1 MALVH
6 ATIIAAGWPCSPR
19 LVQHALALLHLP
31 HVSDFHHVRLEQ
43 DALLQLKIQ
52 RPQYALSVFPDR
64 VRLGLF
70 NLLLDAL
77 RCDCPACCPSSKR
90 TEALLCA
97 LLQSDLRL
105 GLLPHLFSS
114 P

>member
-1 MALVH
+1 M
-6 ATIIAAGWPCSPR
+6 PFRCS
-19 LVQHALALLHLP
+19 LIVFALA
-31 HVSDFHHVRLEQ
+31 SS
-43 DALLQLKIQ
+43 I
-52 RPQYALSVFPDR
+52 SSST
-64 VRLGLF
+64 LF
-70 NLLLDAL
+70 AVIA
-77 RCDCPACCPSSKR
+77 PACCPSSKR